1 MAICG
6 PSLKICRDAAPAG
19 LCPGVSLGLAAVKVG
34 NDLSGSTLIHP
45 SLHKLFQ
52 VLVGLQGDL
61 VWNAIALD
69 HQIGTLLRTQRPTDP
84 VEARPMTPS
93 HCPSVAGPG
102 IISKFLGH
110 NMLVEALHL
119 TPWKGLLHQLPDPLH
134 VGRLDRSS
142 RRAPFRLAP
151 CTMGSSTAFISWT
164 WIVSGKCDDTH
175 SLCTARHFHAYVTQD
190 LKPQEITWRAAMPPK
205 RPIVTT
211 RSSCLSSWEL
221 PPELP
226 LGGLDPCPASPTDA
240 RRCM

>member
-93 HCPSVAGPG
+93 HCPSVAGT
-102 IISKFLGH
+102 
-110 NMLVEALHL
+110 A
-119 TPWKGLLHQLPDPLH
+119 PD
-134 VGRLDRSS
+134 
-142 RRAPFRLAP
+142 
-151 CTMGSSTAFISWT
+151 TME
-164 WIVSGKCDDTH
+164 
-175 SLCTARHFHAYVTQD
+175 R
-190 LKPQEITWRAAMPPK
+190 
-205 RPIVTT
+205 
-211 RSSCLSSWEL
+211 
-221 PPELP
+221 
-226 LGGLDPCPASPTDA
+226 PASPAPRSASRGEVGPLIAEGSLSAGTLYHGLIHRLHILDMDSFWEM
-240 RRCM
+240 R